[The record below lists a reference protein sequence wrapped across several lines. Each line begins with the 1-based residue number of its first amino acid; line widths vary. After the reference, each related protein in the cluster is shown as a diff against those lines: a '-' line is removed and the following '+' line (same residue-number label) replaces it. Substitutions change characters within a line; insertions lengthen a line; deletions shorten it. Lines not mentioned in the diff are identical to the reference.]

1 MRGAAGGGSGTATA
15 TATATGGT
23 ASTKTAQAPAIIK
36 ALAERITKTPGLAK
50 EVGAVVQLVVTGPD
64 ASYLVDLK
72 NGAGSVKEGTGA
84 ADVTLKLSD
93 DTLAALAK
101 GEAIRDHYQHG
112 NIRVDGDARVASKL
126 NFFKGLV

>member
-1 MRGAAGGGSGTATA
+1 MLPVYTVGTTVPPSAGE
-15 TATATGGT
+15 
-23 ASTKTAQAPAIIK
+23 
-36 ALAERITKTPGLAK
+36 ALRICSKTPGLAK
-50 EVGAVVQLVVTGPD
+50 EVGAIVQLVVTEPD

-93 DTLAALAK
+93 ETLAALAK
-101 GEAIRDHYQHG
+101 GETLRDHYQRG